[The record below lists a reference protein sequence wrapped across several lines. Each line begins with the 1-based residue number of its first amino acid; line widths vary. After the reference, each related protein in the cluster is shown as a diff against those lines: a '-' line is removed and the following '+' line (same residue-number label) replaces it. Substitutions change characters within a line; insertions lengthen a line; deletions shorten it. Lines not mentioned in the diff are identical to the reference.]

1 MKRLLFSMITI
12 LLTAPFIAHAATP
25 TKFDVVVNNGQPMKT
40 SEYADVV
47 VKALDSNGNVVTTT
61 KSDIWL
67 EVKGHDY
74 SDPDIV
80 LPGNGIGFFEASD
93 LGVKTFSKGLSIKK
107 PGTYELTIVD
117 VYDTNLK

>member
-1 MKRLLFSMITI
+1 MKRLLLSMISLITLSPI
-12 LLTAPFIAHAATP
+12 LVHAATP
-25 TKFDVVVNNGQPMKT
+25 SKFDVVVNNGQPMKT

-93 LGVKTFSKGLSIKK
+93 LGVKTFSK
-107 PGTYELTIVD
+107 
-117 VYDTNLK
+117 